1 MNLIIFLLFVFREC
15 FGHGRFSK
23 KPHIIFVM
31 IDDLGFD
38 DLGYVNDDVISP
50 NIDFLAKNALHI
62 ENYYNQ
68 PSCTPSRAAF
78 MTGRYN
84 IRYGMQS
91 GVIKPDEPEAIPL
104 SETLL
109 PQALKKC
116 GYNTSM
122 HGKWHLG
129 FYTEK
134 HCPQNRGFDRFFG
147 FYLGSQDYFYHD
159 SGNNCYLYEPCY
171 REKVRLDLNGTYS
184 TKAIA
189 EDFIAKL
196 DEYDPETPLFEF
208 LSFQEVHGPLQ
219 WLSEYSTLFKEK
231 DWTHYRKMLSRKIV
245 IVDHF
250 IGEVVKKLKEKGFW
264 KDTIL
269 VITSDNGGQTRE
281 GASNWPLRGRKG
293 DVFEGGIRSR
303 AFIHSPKLPNS
314 LKGSSFP
321 HVFHVTDWFP
331 TLLRFSGCQQP
342 DSNLDGE
349 AQDIFH
355 QKPEVKRTHLLNF
368 LDPFKVAKR
377 KLDDRMFSV
386 LQNRTFEVTVKSV
399 IRTENWKL
407 ITGRPCHWG
416 CSFSEEKNPRYVP
429 DKTALE
435 DVEPGKLVRLYAIR
449 EDPMERY
456 DLSDLHPELVDD
468 LLLKLADYYVILCQ

>member
-1 MNLIIFLLFVFREC
+1 
-15 FGHGRFSK
+15 
-23 KPHIIFVM
+23 
-31 IDDLGFD
+31 
-38 DLGYVNDDVISP
+38 
-50 NIDFLAKNALHI
+50 
-62 ENYYNQ
+62 
-68 PSCTPSRAAF
+68 

-84 IRYGMQS
+84 IRYGLQS

-109 PQALKKC
+109 PQAFKEC
-116 GYNTSM
+116 GYSTSM

-134 HCPQNRGFDRFFG
+134 HCPQKRGFDRFFG

-171 REKVRLDLNGTYS
+171 RGEQAGPPTRMEIMQKTFYRPVGYDFREAYSNGTERIRLDLNGTYS

-189 EDFIAKL
+189 EDFLAKL
-196 DEYDPETPLFEF
+196 DEYNPDTPLFEF

-219 WLSEYSTLFKEK
+219 WLPEYSTLFKEK

-245 IVDHF
+245 IVDHY

-264 KDTIL
+264 KNTVL
-269 VITSDNGGQTRE
+269 VVTSDNGGQTRE

-303 AFIHSPKLPNS
+303 AFIHSPKLPDS

-331 TLLRFSGCQQP
+331 TLLRFSGCHVP
-342 DSNLDGE
+342 ETNLDGK

-355 QKPEVKRTHLLNF
+355 QEPELKRTHLLNF

-377 KLDDRMFSV
+377 KLDERFFPV
-386 LQNRTFEVTVKSV
+386 LQNRTFDVNVKAV
-399 IRTENWKL
+399 MRTESWKL

-416 CSFSEEKNPRYVP
+416 CSFSEEKNPKYIP

-449 EDPMERY
+449 EDPTERNEV
-456 DLSDLHPELVDD
+456 SNLHPEVADD
-468 LLLKLADYYVILCQ
+468 LLSKLADYYVSLFQYFKLS